1 MATPILNTVSK
12 DLAYKLQD
20 PVASGTTKGLR
31 LSAAERFR
39 YVLRSYRRLLRIVT
53 MLYPG
58 LIQKLFQNY
67 YTSTTGTS
75 DISGVVSTITLPAE
89 FLSVYCKRPTDE
101 DYSKAEFVSPRD
113 YLDVKTGQNAFY
125 SPSINTSQYYWTR
138 RNDDVQ
144 LLPQVQLAW
153 EILWRQDRAAAM
165 ESSGQGGDYD
175 LDVPTEHL
183 DLLLSFACAEAYMDI
198 GQYDA
203 ASAYKQDAQEQLAIL
218 AGEAQKR
225 EVKDTDEES

>member
-1 MATPILNTVSK
+1 
-12 DLAYKLQD
+12 
-20 PVASGTTKGLR
+20 
-31 LSAAERFR
+31 
-39 YVLRSYRRLLRIVT
+39 

-58 LIQKLFQNY
+58 LIQRLFQNY
-67 YTSTTGTS
+67 YTSSTGTS
-75 DISGVVSTITLPAE
+75 TIAGVVDTITLPAE
-89 FLSVYCKRPTDE
+89 IMTVYCKRITDE
-101 DYSKAEFVSPRD
+101 DYSKAEFISPRD

-125 SPSINTSQYYWTR
+125 TPNINTSQYYWTR
-138 RNDDVQ
+138 RQDDVQ
-144 LLPQVQLAW
+144 LLPAVELAW
-153 EILWRQDRAAAM
+153 EIMWRQDRARAM
-165 ESSGQGGDYD
+165 ESSGQGGNTD

-198 GQYDA
+198 AQYDA

>member
-1 MATPILNTVSK
+1 
-12 DLAYKLQD
+12 
-20 PVASGTTKGLR
+20 
-31 LSAAERFR
+31 
-39 YVLRSYRRLLRIVT
+39 

-58 LIQKLFQNY
+58 LIQKLFQSL
-67 YTSTTGTS
+67 YTSSTGTS
-75 DISGVVSTITLPAE
+75 DATGVVGTLTYPAE
-89 FLSVYCKRPTDE
+89 FLNVYCKRITDE
-101 DYSKAEFVSPRD
+101 DYTKAEYISPND

-125 SPSINTSQYYWTR
+125 TPNINTSQYYWTR
-138 RNDDVQ
+138 RENDVQ
-144 LLPQVQLAW
+144 LLPLVQLAW
-153 EILWRQDRAAAM
+153 EIMWRQDRAAAM
-165 ESSGQGGDYD
+165 ESSGQGGSYD